1 MKLLWHPLARHDIVD
16 LVAFISEDNPK
27 AARAM
32 VQRIRKAAKML
43 CQHPGLGRPGRVLGS
58 RELVVSGT
66 PYILPYR
73 VDDDGVEILR
83 VYHAARQWP
92 DRF

>member
-1 MKLLWHPLARHDIVD
+1 
-16 LVAFISEDNPK
+16 
-27 AARAM
+27 M
-32 VQRIRKAAKML
+32 VQRIRKAAKAL
-43 CQHPGLGRPGRVLGS
+43 CQRPSLGRPGRVLGT

-73 VDDDGVEILR
+73 VDDDGVEVLR